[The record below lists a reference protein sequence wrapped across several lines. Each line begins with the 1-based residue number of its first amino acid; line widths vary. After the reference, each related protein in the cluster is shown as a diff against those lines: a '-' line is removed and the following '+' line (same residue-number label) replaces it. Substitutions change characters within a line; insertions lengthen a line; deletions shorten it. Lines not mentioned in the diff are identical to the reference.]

1 MRYAFIAITALLAL
15 VSCSTQPM
23 NSTPIACTLSRDELS
38 QKREELLPGLLKRAE
53 KVSNLS
59 NGLRLH
65 FTATPG
71 LLADLTRVIEQERT
85 CCKFLRFRIA
95 VEPSDGPITFDVT
108 GPPGTRDMLRS
119 L

>member
-1 MRYAFIAITALLAL
+1 MRHALVTIAALLAL
-15 VSCSTQPM
+15 ASCSTQPM
-23 NSTPIACTLSRDELS
+23 NSTPVACTLSPDQIR
-38 QKREELLPGLLKRAE
+38 QNREELLPGLVKRAE

-65 FTATPG
+65 FTPAPG
-71 LLADLTRVIEQERT
+71 LLSDLARVIDQERT

-95 VEPSDGPITFDVT
+95 VEPSGGPITFDVT
-108 GPPGTRDMLRS
+108 GPPGTREMLRS